1 MPMTE
6 LEISRPRRWL
16 DRVAFVI
23 SALSSPFLVTG
34 VTVVLVV
41 LLLRPTVAQLVLWMA
56 LAGFFSAVLPFL
68 AVWALWRARRVTDMH
83 VALREQ
89 RAIPF
94 VATLGSGAIGVVLLY
109 LSGAPPQLVALGI
122 LYLVVG
128 LMLALISLRWK
139 ISVHSAV
146 FTASILALF
155 LVGYSGAI
163 YVLLA
168 LPAVVW
174 ARVYRDRH
182 TRLQGL
188 IALLLTGLLTPFI
201 YHLAFSLLTSQ

>member
-1 MPMTE
+1 MTE
-6 LEISRPRRWL
+6 LEITRPRRSL
-16 DRVAFVI
+16 DRLAFVI

-41 LLLRPTVAQLVLWMA
+41 LLLRPTVTQLVLWMGI
-56 LAGFFSAVLPFL
+56 AGLFSAVLPFL
-68 AVWALWRARRVTDMH
+68 AVWTLWKARRVTDMH

-94 VATLGSGAIGVVLLY
+94 VATLGSGAIGVALLY
-109 LSGAPPQLVALGI
+109 LSAAPPQLVALGV
-122 LYLVVG
+122 LYLVIG

-146 FTASILALF
+146 FTTSVLTLF

-163 YVLLA
+163 YALLA

-182 TRLQGL
+182 TGLQGL
-188 IALLLTGLLTPFI
+188 IALLLASLLTPFV
-201 YHLAFSLLTSQ
+201 YHLALALVSSH